1 MKAQETI
8 QALLDEWTSTGAERG
23 AQVAVYHRGR
33 LIVDA
38 WSGIADVRSGRPVD
52 GGTLFPVYSV
62 SKAMA
67 ATIVHRL
74 VGRGR
79 LSYDQPISGVWPE
92 FAAHGKERITL
103 RQALNHSA
111 GLPNVPRRVG
121 LAEIADWNAM
131 CAAVADLTP
140 VFPPGSRAEYH
151 AITFGWIVGEPACR
165 AAGRSFSQLLKE
177 EIADPLGRD
186 GLFIGLP
193 AEEASRVAFLEEAA
207 PADPDAP
214 APIPGWLGP
223 LHDFMNRP
231 EMQRACLP
239 ASSGVMNARSIAR
252 HYAALLPGGIDG
264 VELLPP
270 SRIRE
275 ATQAQGLKL
284 ADGNPSPWALG
295 YNRYENWS
303 LPGGEW
309 TAFGHGGH
317 GGSFGFADPGRGLA
331 VAFTK
336 NLLSYGNTA
345 DRLVQALF
353 AVLD

>member
-23 AQVAVYHRGR
+23 VQVAVYHRGR

-62 SKAMA
+62 SKGVT

-74 VGRGR
+74 VERGR
-79 LSYDQPISGVWPE
+79 MFYDQSIAGVWPE

-111 GLPNVPRRVG
+111 GLPNVPRRVE
-121 LAEIADWNAM
+121 LAGIADWNAM
-131 CAAVADLTP
+131 CAEVADLTP

-165 AAGRSFSQLLKE
+165 AAGRSFPQLLKE
-177 EIADPLGRD
+177 EIADPLGVD

-207 PADPDAP
+207 PIRTPR
-214 APIPGWLGP
+214 
-223 LHDFMNRP
+223 H
-231 EMQRACLP
+231 
-239 ASSGVMNARSIAR
+239 RSR
-252 HYAALLPGGIDG
+252 DG
-264 VELLPP
+264 SVRCTI
-270 SRIRE
+270 S
-275 ATQAQGLKL
+275 
-284 ADGNPSPWALG
+284 
-295 YNRYENWS
+295 
-303 LPGGEW
+303 
-309 TAFGHGGH
+309 
-317 GGSFGFADPGRGLA
+317 
-331 VAFTK
+331 
-336 NLLSYGNTA
+336 
-345 DRLVQALF
+345 
-353 AVLD
+353 